1 MRDGQARTGLG
12 RAPFANDG
20 EEHRGGKEHK
30 GEPSGAHTSLFSHAR
45 AAIRQG

>member
-1 MRDGQARTGLG
+1 MRHGQPRTGHG

-30 GEPSGAHTSLFSHAR
+30 GELARAHTTLFSHAR